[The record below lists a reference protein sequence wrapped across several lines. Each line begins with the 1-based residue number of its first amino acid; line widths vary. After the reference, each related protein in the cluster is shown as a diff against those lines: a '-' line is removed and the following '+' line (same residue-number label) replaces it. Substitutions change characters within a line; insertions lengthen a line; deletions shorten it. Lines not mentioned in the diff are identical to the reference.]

1 MPVTHPLTFDDTE
14 VAFASK
20 SDRELK
26 RMYWLFAAMNSNVFV
41 RFGTQAV
48 ILALKLKLPIKK
60 LIKSTVFGHFCGG
73 ETIQECKKTIANLG
87 ASGIGTILD
96 YSAEGEKSEA
106 GFEANKEE
114 ILQTVMNAG
123 TTAHI
128 PFAVMKVSA
137 LGSEELMARCQNGK
151 QLDGKEV
158 QAFDNIHR
166 RLEELCSKAHEL
178 NVRMFIDAEDYAY
191 QGVIDE
197 MALEM
202 MRKFNK
208 ERAIVYTTLQF
219 YRWDAYD
226 KLVDLY
232 EKGNAEGFFL
242 GVKLVRG
249 AYMEAERERAEE
261 LGYKDPIQPTKQAT
275 DLDYNRALDFCAANH
290 KQIAF
295 CSGSHNEQSNL
306 LLTSLMQQYGIA
318 KDDQGVFFAQL
329 YGMSDNISFKLSKEG
344 YNVAKYVPYGPVE
357 KVMPYL
363 IRRAEE
369 NTSVAGQ
376 TGREFVLIKKEIERR
391 RRTEAVFS

>member
-1 MPVTHPLTFDDTE
+1 MPVTHPFTFEDTE

-26 RMYWLFAAMNSNVFV
+26 KMYWLFAAMNSNFLV
-41 RFGTQAV
+41 RFGTQGV
-48 ILALKLKLPIKK
+48 ILALKMKLPIKK

-73 ETIQECKKTIANLG
+73 ETIQECKQTISELG

-96 YSAEGEKSEA
+96 YSAEGEKTEA

-114 ILQTVMNAG
+114 IMQTVMNAA
-123 TTAHI
+123 TSAHI
-128 PFAVMKVSA
+128 PFAVMKVSG
-137 LGSEELMARCQNGK
+137 LGSEELMTKSQDGK
-151 QLDGKEV
+151 QLNGKE
-158 QAFDNIHR
+158 QKAFDNIHR
-166 RLEELCSKAHEL
+166 RVEELCSKAHEL
-178 NVRMFIDAEDYAY
+178 NVRIFIDAEDYAY
-191 QGVIDE
+191 QGVIDGL
-197 MALEM
+197 ALEM
-202 MRKFNK
+202 MRKYNK
-208 ERAIVYTTLQF
+208 ERVIVYTTFQF

-226 KLVDLY
+226 KLVVLH
-232 EKGNAEGFFL
+232 EKGKAEGFYI

-249 AYMEAERERAEE
+249 AYMENERERAED

-275 DLDYNRALDFCAANH
+275 DIDYNRALDFCAANH
-290 KQIAF
+290 KRIAF
-295 CSGSHNEQSNL
+295 CSGSHNEQSNA

-318 KDDQGVFFAQL
+318 KDDPGVFFAQL

-344 YNVAKYVPYGPVE
+344 YNVAKYVPYGPLE

-376 TGREFVLIKKEIERR
+376 TGREFSFIKKEIERR
-391 RRTEAVFS
+391 KLSAI